1 MFNVDITETGFAIK
15 MSATL
20 ENIDVADDRLA
31 GYLASSKVPID
42 NFAIR
47 ILLREGLL
55 NAVSHGS
62 GLDSS
67 KTVSFTLRV
76 EPEGVRVEIRDSGVG
91 FDRQL
96 HEVSM
101 DSLEE
106 GGRGL
111 ALMKIYSDNM
121 NYNDVGNELTLYK
134 RYQADVSTS
143 R

>member
-1 MFNVDITETGFAIK
+1 MFDVNITGTSFEIK

-31 GYLASSKVPID
+31 EYLASGKIPID
-42 NFAIR
+42 SFAIR

-62 GLDSS
+62 DLDSA
-67 KTVSFTLRV
+67 KTVSFTLCV
-76 EPEGVRVEIRDSGVG
+76 ETEGVRVKICDSGDG
-91 FDRQL
+91 FEMQQCEASID
-96 HEVSM
+96 
-101 DSLEE
+101 DLEE

-121 NYNDVGNELTLYK
+121 DFNNIGNEVTLYK
-134 RYQADVSTS
+134 RYEADVSIS

>member
-1 MFNVDITETGFAIK
+1 MFNIDITETGFVIK

-31 GYLASSKVPID
+31 EYLASSKMPID

-47 ILLREGLL
+47 IMLREGLL

-62 GLDSS
+62 GLDAS
-67 KTVSFTLRV
+67 KMVSFSLRV
-76 EPEGVRVEIRDSGVG
+76 EPEGVRVEIRDSGRG
-91 FDRQL
+91 FDRRL
-96 HEVSM
+96 HEVSV

-111 ALMKIYSDNM
+111 ALLKIYSDNM
-121 NYNDVGNELTLYK
+121 DFNEAGNEVTLYK
-134 RYQADVSTS
+134 RYQAGVSTG